1 MTVQKLIYQ
10 EVELDKIL
18 ALYVKGFQFPDQ
30 GELATWGAI
39 IDPVQ
44 RKVVF
49 KLMVDVP
56 VIAVPDNGKIITANQ

>member
-10 EVELDKIL
+10 EAELDKIL
-18 ALYVKGFQFPDQ
+18 AVWVKGFQFPDGGQ
-30 GELATWGAI
+30 LATWNAI

-56 VIAVPDNGKIITANQ
+56 VLAVPDNGKIGTLI